1 MGKILPNINPTKTKA
16 WQKLSQKV
24 AAAKAINLQNSFSKE
39 PARAQN
45 MSLLFGDF
53 FLDYSKNLV
62 DAETLTFLLELADE
76 CGLAKARESLFGG
89 MPINETEDRAVLH
102 MALRAGSTSTFSV
115 NGNPVQKDVSEVLQR
130 MKTFSEEIIGGKRT
144 GYTGKQ
150 FTDVVNIGIGGS
162 DLGPLMVCRAL
173 SAYNET
179 GIRVHFVSNVD
190 QSHLIET
197 LTRLDPETTLFI
209 VASKTFTTLE
219 TLANARAA
227 RTWLTEE
234 LCTTY
239 CVAKHFV
246 ALSTNL
252 KEVQKFGITEEQT
265 FGFWDWVG
273 GRYSLWS
280 SIGLSI
286 ALCIGYDRFEEM
298 LEGAKSMDE
307 HFLQAPHA
315 ENMPVILALLGI
327 WYTNFLDAHT
337 HAVLPYD
344 QYLDRMPAYL
354 QQAEMESNGKCTDRS
369 GNRVNYATG
378 PVIWGEPGTNGQHAF
393 FQLIHQ
399 GTQLI
404 PCDFIAFANP
414 VHKND
419 TQHHLLLANF
429 FAQSEALMRGKSAEE
444 VKKELQQLLP
454 DEAAI
459 NALLPY
465 KTFEGNKPSNS
476 LLIEKLTPRSLG
488 KLIALYEHKIFVQ
501 GIIWNIYSFDQWGVE
516 LGKQLANKIIPEL
529 LGEIDEHAHD
539 SSTLSLMHTYK
550 KYINQTSLNND

>member
-1 MGKILPNINPTKTKA
+1 MGNILPDINPTKSNA

-24 AAAKAINLQNSFSKE
+24 SAAKAMHLPEVFRKDPN
-39 PARAQN
+39 RAQN
-45 MSLLFGDF
+45 MSLSFGDF
-53 FLDYSKNLV
+53 YLDYSKNLL
-62 DAETLTFLLELADE
+62 DAETFAYLLELADE
-76 CGLAKARESLFGG
+76 CELGKAREQLFGA
-89 MPINETEDRAVLH
+89 MPINETENRAVLH
-102 MALRAGSTSTFSV
+102 MALRAGSKSSFSV
-115 NGNPVQKDVSEVLQR
+115 NGNPVEKEVSAVLER

-173 SAYNET
+173 SAYNDT

-197 LTRLDPETTLFI
+197 LMRLDPETTLFI

-239 CVAKHFV
+239 CVSKHFV

-252 KEVQKFGITEEQT
+252 KEVQKFGITEEHT

-286 ALCIGYDRFEEM
+286 SLSIGFHRFEEM
-298 LEGAKSMDE
+298 LAGAKAMDD
-307 HFLQAPHA
+307 HFLHAPFSD
-315 ENMPVILALLGI
+315 NMPVILALLGI
-327 WYTNFLDAHT
+327 WYNNFLGANT

-344 QYLDRMPAYL
+344 QYLDRLPAYL
-354 QQAEMESNGKCTDRS
+354 QQADMESNGKCIDRS
-369 GNRVNYATG
+369 GKPVAYKTG

-399 GTQLI
+399 GTQMI
-404 PCDFIAFANP
+404 PCDFIAFAKP

-419 TQHHLLLANF
+419 TQHHLLMANY

-444 VKKELQQLLP
+444 VKKELQELSL
-454 DEAAI
+454 DEATI
-459 NALLPY
+459 KALLPY

-476 LLIEKLTPRSLG
+476 LLIKKLTPGSLG

-550 KYINQTSLNND
+550 KYLHQISVNSN